1 MLALVDD
8 RGRCAAAA
16 AAATLRILDCKGMCG
31 RMPYPTLDMIVDTT
45 VQDLV
50 MIAQCNP

>member
-16 AAATLRILDCKGMCG
+16 AAATLRILDRKGMRG

-45 VQDLV
+45 VQV
-50 MIAQCNP
+50 IIVQCNP